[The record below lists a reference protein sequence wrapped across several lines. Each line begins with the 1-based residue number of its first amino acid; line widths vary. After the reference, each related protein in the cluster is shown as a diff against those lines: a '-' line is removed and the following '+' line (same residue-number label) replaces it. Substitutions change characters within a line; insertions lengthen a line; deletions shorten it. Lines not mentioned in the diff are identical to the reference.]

1 MSPAT
6 EVTEIA
12 GRGLEARIDGQRVLA
27 GNTRLL
33 SEYKVEYPQEL
44 SEITDTVV
52 VCAIGSAYAGYLLLS
67 DTLKDDACTAI
78 EELKALNINNIQILS
93 GDKQAIV
100 TNFAEKLG
108 VAQAYGDLLP
118 DGKVEHIEELKRN
131 TANRI
136 AFVGDGINDAP
147 VLALSHVGI
156 AMGRLGSDAAIE
168 TADVVIQTDQ
178 PSKVATAICA
188 GKQTRRIVWQNIS
201 LAFGVKLLVLA
212 LGAGGL
218 ATLWEAVFADVG
230 VALIAIVNAIRVQK
244 LIK

>member
-44 SEITDTVV
+44 SETADTVV

-108 VAQAYGDLLP
+108 VARAYGNLLP

-147 VLALSHVGI
+147 SLPS
-156 AMGRLGSDAAIE
+156 AM
-168 TADVVIQTDQ
+168 
-178 PSKVATAICA
+178 
-188 GKQTRRIVWQNIS
+188 
-201 LAFGVKLLVLA
+201 
-212 LGAGGL
+212 
-218 ATLWEAVFADVG
+218 
-230 VALIAIVNAIRVQK
+230 
-244 LIK
+244 